1 VEEKERD
8 KGRGGRDEQ
17 EVNKILFQPHDE
29 AVVGPGRYADQVLS
43 NECNYKPPSMDTVD
57 YEDYRS

>member
-17 EVNKILFQPHDE
+17 EVNKKCFQPHDE
-29 AVVGPGRYADQVLS
+29 AVVGLGRYADQVLS
-43 NECNYKPPSMDTVD
+43 NEQTYLVHNFPFGIEVEITN
-57 YEDYRS
+57 